1 MMKDAFEKAGFSKD
15 AQVENLKETIKE
27 LEYSCATLQRHND
40 QLVERIRK
48 LSSINIIIFKQREI
62 FE

>member
-1 MMKDAFEKAGFSKD
+1 MMKDAFEKSGFSKD

-48 LSSINIIIFKQREI
+48 LSSRQSSKTRSYRK
-62 FE
+62 

>member
-1 MMKDAFEKAGFSKD
+1 MKKAPGYFKKL
-15 AQVENLKETIKE
+15 LKETIKE

-48 LSSINIIIFKQREI
+48 LSSRQSSKTRSYRK
-62 FE
+62 